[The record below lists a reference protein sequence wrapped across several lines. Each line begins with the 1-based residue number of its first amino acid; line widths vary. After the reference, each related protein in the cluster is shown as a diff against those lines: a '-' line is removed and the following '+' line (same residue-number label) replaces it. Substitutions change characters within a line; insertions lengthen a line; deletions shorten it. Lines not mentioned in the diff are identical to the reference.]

1 MNRQVLKAQAKDVLK
16 NHYWPMVG
24 LGVLLMIFSGGSG
37 SVNTIRG
44 VFSDNNNIALV
55 TYSTIVGILIMI
67 FVVNPLTVGVNR
79 YMIRISRG
87 EQANFEDVIYAF
99 RHDYFNVVKIMFM
112 EVLFVLLWSLL
123 LIIPGI
129 YKAFEYSMI
138 PYLLAEDSSLSQK
151 EAFATTKQLMSGHI
165 GDYFVLT
172 LSFILWY
179 FAGAITFGIL
189 YIFYVVPYVN
199 LTYTQ
204 FYLLLTKV
212 PEDNTFVNINNQNT
226 DLS

>member
-1 MNRQVLKAQAKDVLK
+1 MNRQVLKAQAKDVLR

-24 LGVLLMIFSGGSG
+24 LSVLLMIFGGGSG
-37 SVNTIRG
+37 SANTIRA
-44 VFSDNNNIALV
+44 VFTDDNSIALA
-55 TYSTIVGILIMI
+55 TYSTIMGMLIMV

-87 EQANFEDVIYAF
+87 EQARFEDVIYAF
-99 RHDYFNVVKIMFM
+99 HHNYFNVVKIMLM
-112 EVLFVLLWSLL
+112 EVVFILLWSLL
-123 LIIPGI
+123 LVIPGI

-151 EAFATTKQLMSGHI
+151 EAFATTKRIMSGHI
-165 GDYFVLT
+165 GDYFVLM

-179 FAGAITFGIL
+179 FLGALTFGIL

-204 FYLLLTKV
+204 FYLLLTKL
-212 PEDNTFVNINNQNT
+212 PEDNTFVNIMNQNT
-226 DLS
+226 DLH

>member
-1 MNRQVLKAQAKDVLK
+1 MNRQVLKAQAKNVLK

-24 LGVLLMIFSGGSG
+24 LCFILMILSGGSG
-37 SVNTIRG
+37 SVNNVRA
-44 VFSDNNNIALV
+44 FLSDENSFALA
-55 TYSTIVGILIMI
+55 TYSTLLGMLVII
-67 FVVNPLTVGVNR
+67 FFVNPLTVGVNR
-79 YMIRISRG
+79 YMIHISRN
-87 EQANFEDVIYAF
+87 EAASFEDLTYAF
-99 RHDYFNVVKIMFM
+99 RNGYFNVVKIMFI
-112 EVLFVLLWSLL
+112 EIIFILLWSLL
-123 LIIPGI
+123 LVIPGI
-129 YKAFEYSMI
+129 YKDIEYSMI
-138 PYLLAEDSSLSQK
+138 PFLLAEDSTLTSK
-151 EAFATTKQLMSGHI
+151 EAFAATKQLMSGHI

>member
-99 RHDYFNVVKIMFM
+99 RHGYFNVVKIMFI
-112 EVLFVLLWSLL
+112 EIIFILLWSLL
-123 LIIPGI
+123 LVIPGI
-129 YKAFEYSMI
+129 YKAIEYSMI
-138 PYLLAEDSSLSQK
+138 PFLLAEDSTLTSK
-151 EAFATTKQLMSGHI
+151 EAFAATKQLMSGHI

-172 LSFILWY
+172 LSFILLY

>member
-1 MNRQVLKAQAKDVLK
+1 MNRQVLKAQAKNVLK

-24 LGVLLMIFSGGSG
+24 LGVLLMIFSGGSS

-87 EQANFEDVIYAF
+87 EQTNFEDVIYAF

-151 EAFATTKQLMSGHI
+151 EAFATTKRLMNGHI

-172 LSFILWY
+172 LSFFLWY
-179 FAGAITFGIL
+179 ILGALTFGIL

-199 LTYTQ
+199 LTFTQ

-226 DLS
+226 DFS